1 MKVLESKKVTKV
13 YDAFKGAQAIKALN
27 DISFKVE
34 EKEFLGV
41 MGPSGSGK
49 TTLLNILAGIDKAT
63 SGEIFIDG
71 KNILTMKKD
80 DLAIFRRNN
89 IGFIFQDF
97 NLLDS
102 LTVKENIG
110 FPLTVDRVK
119 PKIVEEKV
127 NKLIEY
133 FGLKDIA
140 NSYPYNISGG
150 QKQRVAEARA
160 LIKEPKIILADEPTG
175 NLDSKSSM
183 NIMESFKKIN
193 EEKNSTIVM
202 VTHDPFAASFCKRII
217 FIKDGTIKLEINSNG
232 NRKEFFDKVIEAQLV
247 IGGQE

>member
-1 MKVLESKKVTKV
+1 MKVLECRKVIKV
-13 YDAFKGAQAIKALN
+13 YDAFKGAQAVKALN

-34 EKEFLGV
+34 DGDFLGV

-63 SGEIFIDG
+63 AGEVFIDG

-80 DLAIFRRNN
+80 DMAIFRRNN
-89 IGFIFQDF
+89 IGFIFQEF

-110 FPLTVDRVK
+110 FPLTLDRIK
-119 PKIVEEKV
+119 PKVIEDKV
-127 NKLIEY
+127 NELIKY
-133 FGLKDIA
+133 FGLKDVE

-150 QKQRVAEARA
+150 QKQRTAEARA
-160 LIKEPKIILADEPTG
+160 LIKEPKIILGDEPTG
-175 NLDSKSSM
+175 NLDSKASK

-193 EEKNSTIVM
+193 EEKKATIVM
-202 VTHDPFAASFCKRII
+202 VTHDPFAASFCRRII

>member
-1 MKVLESKKVTKV
+1 MRVLECRRVTKV

-27 DISFKVE
+27 DISFKIE
-34 EKEFLGV
+34 DGEFLGV

-63 SGEIFIDG
+63 AGEIFIDG

-80 DLAIFRRNN
+80 DMAIFRRNHM
-89 IGFIFQDF
+89 GFIFQDF

-110 FPLTVDRVK
+110 FPLTLDRIK
-119 PKIVEEKV
+119 PKIIEEKV
-127 NKLIEY
+127 NGLIEY
-133 FGLKDIA
+133 LGLKKVE

-150 QKQRVAEARA
+150 QKQRVAQARA
-160 LIKEPKIILADEPTG
+160 LIKDPKIILGDEPTG
-175 NLDSKSSM
+175 NLDSKSST

-193 EEKNSTIVM
+193 EERKSTIVM
-202 VTHDPFAASFCKRII
+202 VTHDPFAASFCQRII
-217 FIKDGTIKLEINSNG
+217 FIKDGIIKLEINSNG
-232 NRKEFFDKVIEAQLV
+232 NRKEFFDKIIEAQLI
-247 IGGQE
+247 IGG

>member
-1 MKVLESKKVTKV
+1 MKALECRKLIKV
-13 YDAFKGAQAIKALN
+13 YDAFKGAQAVKALN
-27 DISFKVE
+27 DVSFKVE
-34 EKEFLGV
+34 DGEFLGV

-63 SGEIFIDG
+63 AGEVFIDG

-80 DLAIFRRNN
+80 DMAIFRRNN
-89 IGFIFQDF
+89 IGFIFQEF

-110 FPLTVDRVK
+110 FPLTLDKIK
-119 PKIVEEKV
+119 PKVIEDKV
-127 NKLIEY
+127 NELIEY
-133 FGLKDIA
+133 FGLKDVE

-150 QKQRVAEARA
+150 QKQRTAEARA
-160 LIKEPKIILADEPTG
+160 LIKEPKIILGDEPTG

-183 NIMESFKKIN
+183 NIMENFKKIN
-193 EEKNSTIVM
+193 EEKKATIVM
-202 VTHDPFAASFCKRII
+202 VTHDPFAASFCRRII
-217 FIKDGTIKLEINSNG
+217 FIKDGAIKLEINSNR

>member
-1 MKVLESKKVTKV
+1 MRALECRRVTKV

-34 EKEFLGV
+34 DGEFLGV

-63 SGEIFIDG
+63 AGEIFIDG

-80 DLAIFRRNN
+80 DMAIFRRNRM
-89 IGFIFQDF
+89 GFIFQDF

-110 FPLTVDRVK
+110 FPLTLDRIK
-119 PKIVEEKV
+119 PKIIEEKV
-127 NKLIEY
+127 NGLIEY
-133 FGLKDIA
+133 FGLKKVE

-150 QKQRVAEARA
+150 QKQRVAQARA
-160 LIKEPKIILADEPTG
+160 LIKEPKIILGDEPTG
-175 NLDSKSSM
+175 NLDSKSST

-193 EEKNSTIVM
+193 EEKKATIVM
-202 VTHDPFAASFCKRII
+202 VTHDPFAASFCQRII
-217 FIKDGTIKLEINSNG
+217 FIKDGMIKLEINSNG
-232 NRKEFFDKVIEAQLV
+232 NRKEFFDKIIEAQLI
-247 IGGQE
+247 IGG

>member
-1 MKVLESKKVTKV
+1 MKALECRKLIKV
-13 YDAFKGAQAIKALN
+13 YDAFKGAQAVKALN
-27 DISFKVE
+27 DVSFKVE
-34 EKEFLGV
+34 DGEFLGV

-63 SGEIFIDG
+63 AGEVFIDG

-80 DLAIFRRNN
+80 DMAIFRRNN
-89 IGFIFQDF
+89 IGFIFQEF

-110 FPLTVDRVK
+110 FPLTLDKIK
-119 PKIVEEKV
+119 PKVIEDKV
-127 NKLIEY
+127 NELIEY
-133 FGLKDIA
+133 FGLKDVE

-150 QKQRVAEARA
+150 QKQRTAEARA
-160 LIKEPKIILADEPTG
+160 LIKEPKIILGDEPTG

-183 NIMESFKKIN
+183 NIMENFKKIN
-193 EEKNSTIVM
+193 EEKQATIVM
-202 VTHDPFAASFCKRII
+202 VTHDPFAASFCRRII
-217 FIKDGTIKLEINSNG
+217 FIKDGAIKLEINSNG

>member
-1 MKVLESKKVTKV
+1 MKALECRKLIKV
-13 YDAFKGAQAIKALN
+13 YDAFKGAQAVKALN
-27 DISFKVE
+27 DVSFKVE
-34 EKEFLGV
+34 DGEFLGV

-63 SGEIFIDG
+63 AGEVFIDG

-80 DLAIFRRNN
+80 DMAIFRRNN
-89 IGFIFQDF
+89 IGFIFQEF

-110 FPLTVDRVK
+110 FPLTLDKIK
-119 PKIVEEKV
+119 PKVIEDKV
-127 NKLIEY
+127 NELIEY
-133 FGLKDIA
+133 FGLKDVE

-150 QKQRVAEARA
+150 QKQRTAEARA
-160 LIKEPKIILADEPTG
+160 LIKEPKIILGDEPTG

-183 NIMESFKKIN
+183 NIMENFKKIN
-193 EEKNSTIVM
+193 EEKKATIVM
-202 VTHDPFAASFCKRII
+202 VTHDPFAASFCRRII
-217 FIKDGTIKLEINSNG
+217 FIKDGAIKLEINSNG

>member
-1 MKVLESKKVTKV
+1 MKALECRKVMKV
-13 YDAFKGAQAIKALN
+13 YDAFKGAQAVKALN
-27 DISFKVE
+27 DVSFKVE
-34 EKEFLGV
+34 DGEFLGV

-63 SGEIFIDG
+63 SGEVFIDG

-80 DLAIFRRNN
+80 DMAIFRRNN
-89 IGFIFQDF
+89 IGFIFQEF

-110 FPLTVDRVK
+110 FPLTLDKIK

-127 NKLIEY
+127 NELVEY
-133 FGLKDIA
+133 FGLKSVE

-150 QKQRVAEARA
+150 QKQRTAEARA
-160 LIKEPKIILADEPTG
+160 LIKEPKIVLGDEPTG

-193 EEKNSTIVM
+193 EEKKATIVM

-217 FIKDGTIKLEINSNG
+217 FIKDGAIKLEINSNG

>member
-1 MKVLESKKVTKV
+1 MKVLECKKVVKV
-13 YDAFKGAQAIKALN
+13 YDAFKGVQAVKALN

-34 EKEFLGV
+34 HGEFLGV

-63 SGEIFIDG
+63 AGEVFIDG

-80 DLAIFRRNN
+80 DMAIFRRNN
-89 IGFIFQDF
+89 IGFIFQEF

-110 FPLTVDRVK
+110 FPLTLDKIK
-119 PKIVEEKV
+119 PKVIEDKV
-127 NKLIEY
+127 NELMEC
-133 FGLKDIA
+133 FELKDVE

-150 QKQRVAEARA
+150 QKQRTAEARA
-160 LIKEPKIILADEPTG
+160 LIKEPKIILGDEPTG

-183 NIMESFKKIN
+183 NIMENFKKIN
-193 EEKNSTIVM
+193 EEKKATIVM
-202 VTHDPFAASFCKRII
+202 VTHDPFAASFCRRII
-217 FIKDGTIKLEINSNG
+217 FIKDGSIKLEINSNG

-247 IGGQE
+247 IGGEE

>member
-1 MKVLESKKVTKV
+1 MNVLECRKVTKV
-13 YDAFKGAQAIKALN
+13 YDAFKGAQAVKALN
-27 DISFKVE
+27 DMSFKVE
-34 EKEFLGV
+34 DGEFLGV

-63 SGEIFIDG
+63 AGEVFIG
-71 KNILTMKKD
+71 EKNILTMKKD
-80 DLAIFRRNN
+80 DMAIFRRNN
-89 IGFIFQDF
+89 IGFIFQEF

-110 FPLTVDRVK
+110 FPLTLDRISPKTVEDKVDELIAYFELK
-119 PKIVEEKV
+119 NVE
-127 NKLIEY
+127 
-133 FGLKDIA
+133 

-150 QKQRVAEARA
+150 QKQRTAEARA
-160 LIKEPKIILADEPTG
+160 LIKNPKIVLADEPTG

-193 EEKNSTIVM
+193 EEKKATIVM
-202 VTHDPFAASFCKRII
+202 VTHDPFAASFCRRII
-217 FIKDGTIKLEINSNG
+217 FIKDGAIKLEINSNG
-232 NRKEFFDKVIEAQLV
+232 NRKEFFDKVVEAQLV

>member
-1 MKVLESKKVTKV
+1 MNVLECRKVTKV
-13 YDAFKGAQAIKALN
+13 YDAFKGAQAVKALN
-27 DISFKVE
+27 DMSFKVE
-34 EKEFLGV
+34 DAEFLGV

-63 SGEIFIDG
+63 SGEVFIGG
-71 KNILTMKKD
+71 KNILSMKKD
-80 DLAIFRRNN
+80 DMAIFRRNN
-89 IGFIFQDF
+89 IGFIFQEF

-110 FPLTVDRVK
+110 FPLTLDRIN
-119 PKIVEEKV
+119 PKTVEDKV
-127 NKLIEY
+127 NELIEY
-133 FGLKDIA
+133 FELKNVE

-150 QKQRVAEARA
+150 QKQRAAEARA
-160 LIKEPKIILADEPTG
+160 LIKNPKIILADEPTG

-193 EEKNSTIVM
+193 EEKKATIVM
-202 VTHDPFAASFCKRII
+202 VTHDPFAASFCRRII
-217 FIKDGTIKLEINSNG
+217 FIKDGAIKLEINSNG
-232 NRKEFFDKVIEAQLV
+232 NRKEFFDKVVEAQLV

>member
-1 MKVLESKKVTKV
+1 MRVLECRRVTKV

-34 EKEFLGV
+34 DGEFLGV

-63 SGEIFIDG
+63 AGEIFIDG
-71 KNILTMKKD
+71 KNILSMKKD
-80 DLAIFRRNN
+80 DMAIFRRNHM
-89 IGFIFQDF
+89 GFIFQDF

-110 FPLTVDRVK
+110 FPLTLDRIK
-119 PKIVEEKV
+119 PRIIEEKV
-127 NKLIEY
+127 NGLIEY
-133 FGLKDIA
+133 LGLKKVE

-150 QKQRVAEARA
+150 QKQRVAQARA
-160 LIKEPKIILADEPTG
+160 LIKEPKIILGDEPTG
-175 NLDSKSSM
+175 NLDSKSST

-193 EEKNSTIVM
+193 EEKKATIVM
-202 VTHDPFAASFCKRII
+202 VTHDPFAASFCQRII
-217 FIKDGTIKLEINSNG
+217 FIKDGMIKLEINSNG
-232 NRKEFFDKVIEAQLV
+232 NRKEFFDKIIEAQLI
-247 IGGQE
+247 IGG

>member
-1 MKVLESKKVTKV
+1 MNVLECRKVTKV
-13 YDAFKGAQAIKALN
+13 YDAFKGAQAVKALN
-27 DISFKVE
+27 DMSFKVDDGE
-34 EKEFLGV
+34 YLGV

-63 SGEIFIDG
+63 AGEVFIDG

-80 DLAIFRRNN
+80 DMAIFRRNN
-89 IGFIFQDF
+89 IGFIFQEF

-110 FPLTVDRVK
+110 FPLTLDRISPKAVEDKVD
-119 PKIVEEKV
+119 E
-127 NKLIEY
+127 LIEY
-133 FGLKDIA
+133 FELKNVE

-150 QKQRVAEARA
+150 QKQRAAEARA
-160 LIKEPKIILADEPTG
+160 LIKNPKIILADEPTG

-193 EEKNSTIVM
+193 EEKKATIVM
-202 VTHDPFAASFCKRII
+202 VTHNPFAASFCRRII
-217 FIKDGTIKLEINSNG
+217 FIKDGAIKLEINSNG
-232 NRKEFFDKVIEAQLV
+232 NRKEFFDKVVEAQLV

>member
-1 MKVLESKKVTKV
+1 MRVLECRRVTKV

-27 DISFKVE
+27 DISFKIE
-34 EKEFLGV
+34 DGEFLGV

-63 SGEIFIDG
+63 AGEIFIDG

-80 DLAIFRRNN
+80 DMAIFRRNHM
-89 IGFIFQDF
+89 GFIFQDF

-110 FPLTVDRVK
+110 FPLTLDRIK
-119 PKIVEEKV
+119 PKIIEEKV
-127 NKLIEY
+127 NGLIEY
-133 FGLKDIA
+133 LGLKKVE

-150 QKQRVAEARA
+150 QKQRVAQARA
-160 LIKEPKIILADEPTG
+160 LIKDPKIILGDEPTG
-175 NLDSKSSM
+175 NLDSKSST

-193 EEKNSTIVM
+193 EEKKATIVM
-202 VTHDPFAASFCKRII
+202 VTHDPFAASFCQRII
-217 FIKDGTIKLEINSNG
+217 FIKDGIIKLEINSNG
-232 NRKEFFDKVIEAQLV
+232 NRKEFFDKIIEAQLI
-247 IGGQE
+247 IGG

>member
-1 MKVLESKKVTKV
+1 MKALECRKVMKV
-13 YDAFKGAQAIKALN
+13 YDAFKGAQAVKALN
-27 DISFKVE
+27 DVSFKVE
-34 EKEFLGV
+34 DGEFLGV

-63 SGEIFIDG
+63 SGEVFIDG

-80 DLAIFRRNN
+80 DMAIFRRNN
-89 IGFIFQDF
+89 IGFIFQEF

-110 FPLTVDRVK
+110 FPLTLDKIK

-127 NKLIEY
+127 NELVEY
-133 FGLKDIA
+133 FGLKSVE

-150 QKQRVAEARA
+150 QKQRTAEARA
-160 LIKEPKIILADEPTG
+160 LIKEPKMVLGDEPTG

-193 EEKNSTIVM
+193 EEKKATIVM

-217 FIKDGTIKLEINSNG
+217 FIKDGAIKLEINSNG

>member
-1 MKVLESKKVTKV
+1 MRVLECRRVTKV

-34 EKEFLGV
+34 DGEFLGV

-63 SGEIFIDG
+63 AGEIFIDG

-80 DLAIFRRNN
+80 DMAIFRRNHM
-89 IGFIFQDF
+89 GFIFQDF

-110 FPLTVDRVK
+110 FPLTLDRIK
-119 PKIVEEKV
+119 PKIIEEKV
-127 NKLIEY
+127 NGLIEY
-133 FGLKDIA
+133 LGLKKVE

-150 QKQRVAEARA
+150 QKQRVAQART
-160 LIKEPKIILADEPTG
+160 LIKEPKIILGDEPTG
-175 NLDSKSSM
+175 NLDSKSST

-193 EEKNSTIVM
+193 EEKKATIVM
-202 VTHDPFAASFCKRII
+202 VTHDPFAASFCQRII
-217 FIKDGTIKLEINSNG
+217 FIKDGMIKLEINSNG
-232 NRKEFFDKVIEAQLV
+232 NRKEFFDKIIEAQFI
-247 IGGQE
+247 IGG

>member
-1 MKVLESKKVTKV
+1 MKVLECRKVIKV
-13 YDAFKGAQAIKALN
+13 YDAFKGAQAVKALN

-34 EKEFLGV
+34 DEEFLGV

-49 TTLLNILAGIDKAT
+49 TTLLNILAGIDKTTA
-63 SGEIFIDG
+63 GEVFIDG

-80 DLAIFRRNN
+80 DMAIFRRNN
-89 IGFIFQDF
+89 IGFIFQEF

-110 FPLTVDRVK
+110 FPLTLDKIK
-119 PKIVEEKV
+119 PKVIEDKV
-127 NKLIEY
+127 NELMEY
-133 FGLKDIA
+133 FGLKDVE

-150 QKQRVAEARA
+150 QKQRTAEARA
-160 LIKEPKIILADEPTG
+160 LIKEPKIILGDEPTG
-175 NLDSKSSM
+175 NLDSKASK

-193 EEKNSTIVM
+193 EEKKATIVM

>member
-1 MKVLESKKVTKV
+1 MRVLECRRVTKV

-34 EKEFLGV
+34 DGEFLGV

-63 SGEIFIDG
+63 AGEIFIDG

-80 DLAIFRRNN
+80 DMAIFRRNHM
-89 IGFIFQDF
+89 GFIFQDF

-110 FPLTVDRVK
+110 FPLTLDRIK
-119 PKIVEEKV
+119 PRIIEEKV

-133 FGLKDIA
+133 LDLKKVE

-150 QKQRVAEARA
+150 QKQRVAQARA
-160 LIKEPKIILADEPTG
+160 LIKEPKIILGDEPTG
-175 NLDSKSSM
+175 NLDSKSST

-193 EEKNSTIVM
+193 EEKKATIVM
-202 VTHDPFAASFCKRII
+202 VTHDPFAASFCQRII
-217 FIKDGTIKLEINSNG
+217 FIKDGMIKLEINSNG
-232 NRKEFFDKVIEAQLV
+232 NRKEFFDKIIEAQLI
-247 IGGQE
+247 IGG

>member
-1 MKVLESKKVTKV
+1 MKALECRKLIKV
-13 YDAFKGAQAIKALN
+13 YDAFKGAQAVKALN
-27 DISFKVE
+27 DVSFKVE
-34 EKEFLGV
+34 DGEFLGV

-63 SGEIFIDG
+63 AGEVFIDG

-80 DLAIFRRNN
+80 DMAIFRRNN
-89 IGFIFQDF
+89 IGFIFQEF

-110 FPLTVDRVK
+110 FPLTLDKIK
-119 PKIVEEKV
+119 PKVIEDKV

-133 FGLKDIA
+133 FGLKDVE

-150 QKQRVAEARA
+150 QKQRTAEARA
-160 LIKEPKIILADEPTG
+160 LIKEPKIILGDEPTG
-175 NLDSKSSM
+175 NLDSKSSK
-183 NIMESFKKIN
+183 NIMENFKKIN
-193 EEKNSTIVM
+193 EEKKATIVM
-202 VTHDPFAASFCKRII
+202 VTHDPFAASFCRRII
-217 FIKDGTIKLEINSNG
+217 FIKDGAIKLEINSNG

>member
-1 MKVLESKKVTKV
+1 MMALECRKLIKV
-13 YDAFKGAQAIKALN
+13 YDAFKGAQAVKALN
-27 DISFKVE
+27 DVSFKVE
-34 EKEFLGV
+34 DGEFLGV

-63 SGEIFIDG
+63 AGEVFIDG

-80 DLAIFRRNN
+80 DMAIFRRNN
-89 IGFIFQDF
+89 IGFIFQEF

-110 FPLTVDRVK
+110 FPLTLDKIK
-119 PKIVEEKV
+119 PKVIEDKV
-127 NKLIEY
+127 NELIEY
-133 FGLKDIA
+133 FGLKDVE

-150 QKQRVAEARA
+150 QKQRTAEARA
-160 LIKEPKIILADEPTG
+160 LIKEPKIILGDEPTG
-175 NLDSKSSM
+175 NLDSKASK

-193 EEKNSTIVM
+193 EEKKATIVM
-202 VTHDPFAASFCKRII
+202 VTHDPFAASFCRRII
-217 FIKDGTIKLEINSNG
+217 FIKDGAIKLEINSSG

>member
-1 MKVLESKKVTKV
+1 MKVLECRKVVKI
-13 YDAFKGAQAIKALN
+13 YDAFKSAQSVKALN

-34 EKEFLGV
+34 AGEFLGI

-63 SGEIFIDG
+63 SGQVFVG
-71 KNILTMKKD
+71 RKNILTMKKD
-80 DLAIFRRNN
+80 DMAIFRRDN
-89 IGFIFQDF
+89 IGFIFQEF

-110 FPLTVDRVK
+110 FPLTLDK
-119 PKIVEEKV
+119 INPKVIEDKARE
-127 NKLIEY
+127 LIEY
-133 FGLKDIA
+133 FGLKDVE

-150 QKQRVAEARA
+150 QKQRTAEARA
-160 LIKEPKIILADEPTG
+160 LIKEPRIILGDEPTG

-193 EEKNSTIVM
+193 EEKKATIVM
-202 VTHDPFAASFCKRII
+202 VTHDPFAASFCRRII
-217 FIKDGTIKLEINSNG
+217 FIKDGAIKLEINSNG
-232 NRKEFFDKVIEAQLV
+232 NRKEFLEKVIEAQLV

>member
-1 MKVLESKKVTKV
+1 MNVLECRKVTKV
-13 YDAFKGAQAIKALN
+13 YDAFKGAQAVKALN
-27 DISFKVE
+27 DMSFKVE
-34 EKEFLGV
+34 DGEFLGV

-63 SGEIFIDG
+63 SGEVFISG

-80 DLAIFRRNN
+80 DMAIFRRNN
-89 IGFIFQDF
+89 IGFIFQEF

-110 FPLTVDRVK
+110 FPLTLDRINPKAVEDKVD
-119 PKIVEEKV
+119 E
-127 NKLIEY
+127 LIEY
-133 FGLKDIA
+133 FELKNVE

-150 QKQRVAEARA
+150 QKQRAAEARA
-160 LIKEPKIILADEPTG
+160 LIKNPKIILADEPTG

-193 EEKNSTIVM
+193 EEKKATIVM
-202 VTHDPFAASFCKRII
+202 VTHDPFAASFCRRII
-217 FIKDGTIKLEINSNG
+217 FIKDGAIKLEINSNG
-232 NRKEFFDKVIEAQLV
+232 NRKEFFDKVVEAQLV

>member
-1 MKVLESKKVTKV
+1 MKVLECRKVIKV
-13 YDAFKGAQAIKALN
+13 YDAFKGAQAVKALN

-34 EKEFLGV
+34 DGEFLGV

-63 SGEIFIDG
+63 AGEVLIDG

-80 DLAIFRRNN
+80 DMAIFRRDN
-89 IGFIFQDF
+89 IGFIFQEF

-110 FPLTVDRVK
+110 FPLTLDRIK
-119 PKIVEEKV
+119 PKVIEDKV
-127 NKLIEY
+127 NELIEY
-133 FGLKDIA
+133 FGLKDVE

-150 QKQRVAEARA
+150 QKQRTAEARA
-160 LIKEPKIILADEPTG
+160 LIKEPKIILGDEPTG
-175 NLDSKSSM
+175 NLDSKASK

-193 EEKNSTIVM
+193 EEKKATIVM

-232 NRKEFFDKVIEAQLV
+232 NRKEFLDKVIEAQLV

>member
-1 MKVLESKKVTKV
+1 MNVLECRKVTKV
-13 YDAFKGAQAIKALN
+13 YDAFKGAQAVKALN
-27 DISFKVE
+27 DMSFKVDDG
-34 EKEFLGV
+34 EFLGV

-49 TTLLNILAGIDKAT
+49 TTLLNILAGIDKVTA
-63 SGEIFIDG
+63 GEVFIGG

-80 DLAIFRRNN
+80 DMAIFRRNN
-89 IGFIFQDF
+89 IGFIFQEF

-110 FPLTVDRVK
+110 FPLTLDRINPKTVEDKVD
-119 PKIVEEKV
+119 E
-127 NKLIEY
+127 LIEY
-133 FGLKDIA
+133 FELKNVE

-150 QKQRVAEARA
+150 QKQRAAEARA
-160 LIKEPKIILADEPTG
+160 LIKNPKIILADEPTG

-193 EEKNSTIVM
+193 EEKKATIVM
-202 VTHDPFAASFCKRII
+202 VTHDPFAASFCRRII
-217 FIKDGTIKLEINSNG
+217 FIKDGAIKLEINSNG
-232 NRKEFFDKVIEAQLV
+232 NRKEFFDKVVEAQLV

>member
-1 MKVLESKKVTKV
+1 MKVLECRKVIKV
-13 YDAFKGAQAIKALN
+13 YDAFKGAQAVKALN

-34 EKEFLGV
+34 DGEFLGV

-63 SGEIFIDG
+63 AGEVFIDG

-80 DLAIFRRNN
+80 DMAIFRRNN
-89 IGFIFQDF
+89 IGFIFQEF

-110 FPLTVDRVK
+110 FPLTLDRIK
-119 PKIVEEKV
+119 PKVIEDKV
-127 NKLIEY
+127 NELIGY
-133 FGLKDIA
+133 FGLKDVE

-150 QKQRVAEARA
+150 QKQRTAEARA
-160 LIKEPKIILADEPTG
+160 LIKEPKIILGDEPTG
-175 NLDSKSSM
+175 NLDSKASK

-193 EEKNSTIVM
+193 EEKKATIVM
-202 VTHDPFAASFCKRII
+202 VTHDPFAASFCRRII
-217 FIKDGTIKLEINSNG
+217 FIKDGAIKLEINSNG
-232 NRKEFFDKVIEAQLV
+232 NRKEFLDKVIEAQLV

>member
-1 MKVLESKKVTKV
+1 MKVLECKKVVKV
-13 YDAFKGAQAIKALN
+13 YDAFKGVQAVKALN

-34 EKEFLGV
+34 HGEFLGV

-63 SGEIFIDG
+63 AGEVFIDG

-80 DLAIFRRNN
+80 DMAIFRRNN
-89 IGFIFQDF
+89 IGFIFQEF

-110 FPLTVDRVK
+110 FPLTLDKIK
-119 PKIVEEKV
+119 PKVIEDKV
-127 NKLIEY
+127 NELIEY
-133 FGLKDIA
+133 FGLKDIE

-150 QKQRVAEARA
+150 QKQRTAEARA
-160 LIKEPKIILADEPTG
+160 LIKEPKIILGDEPTG

-183 NIMESFKKIN
+183 NIMENFKKIN
-193 EEKNSTIVM
+193 EEKKATIVM
-202 VTHDPFAASFCKRII
+202 VTHDPFAASFCRRII
-217 FIKDGTIKLEINSNG
+217 FIKDGSIKLEINSNG
-232 NRKEFFDKVIEAQLV
+232 NRKEFFDRVIEAQLV
-247 IGGQE
+247 IGGEE

>member
-1 MKVLESKKVTKV
+1 MRVLECRRVTKV
-13 YDAFKGAQAIKALN
+13 YDACKGTQAIKVLN
-27 DISFKVE
+27 DIAFKVE
-34 EKEFLGV
+34 DGEFLGV

-63 SGEIFIDG
+63 AGEIFIDE

-80 DLAIFRRNN
+80 DMAIFRRNHM
-89 IGFIFQDF
+89 GFIFQDF

-110 FPLTVDRVK
+110 FPLTLDRIK
-119 PKIVEEKV
+119 PRIIEEKV
-127 NKLIEY
+127 NELIEY
-133 FGLKDIA
+133 LGLKKVE
-140 NSYPYNISGG
+140 NSYPYHISGG
-150 QKQRVAEARA
+150 QKQRVAQARA

-175 NLDSKSSM
+175 NLDSKSST

-193 EEKNSTIVM
+193 EEKKSTIVM
-202 VTHDPFAASFCKRII
+202 VTHDPFAASFCQRII

-232 NRKEFFDKVIEAQLV
+232 NRKEFFDKIIEAQLI
-247 IGGQE
+247 IGG